1 MDPNRWELIQ
11 AEIRNARERLR
22 AARSLLDAGLT
33 PDAISRAYYAA
44 FHAAKAAL
52 ALHGLHA
59 ESHVGLRTLFG
70 LNLVDKQIVDRR
82 LGKILVELSER
93 RESADYD
100 VWSGMDVED
109 ARKSVQDALEFI
121 EAVEALVGA
130 AGAAR

>member
-1 MDPNRWELIQ
+1 MDPNRRELIE
-11 AEIRNARERLR
+11 AELRNARERLR

-33 PDAISRAYYAA
+33 PDTISRAYYAA

-59 ESHVGLRTLFG
+59 ESHVELRTLFG
-70 LNLVDKQIVDRR
+70 LNLVDQQIVDRR

-100 VWSGMDVED
+100 VWSAMDTED
-109 ARKSVQDALEFI
+109 ARKAVQDASEFLESI
-121 EAVEALVGA
+121 EKLVGTT
-130 AGAAR
+130 RTSR

>member
-1 MDPNRWELIQ
+1 MEPGRWELIE
-11 AEIRNARERLR
+11 AELRNARDRLK
-22 AARSLLDAGLT
+22 AARALIDAGLT

-59 ESHVGLRTLFG
+59 ESHVGLPTLFG
-70 LNLVDKQIVDRR
+70 LHLVEKHIVDRR

-100 VWSGMDVED
+100 VWTGMDIED
-109 ARKSVQDALEFI
+109 ALKSAQDAVEFI
-121 EAVEALVGA
+121 EAIERMVET
-130 AGAAR
+130 ARTSR

>member
-1 MDPNRWELIQ
+1 MDPNRRELIE
-11 AEIRNARERLR
+11 AELRNARERLR

-33 PDAISRAYYAA
+33 PDTISRAYYAT

-70 LNLVDKQIVDRR
+70 LNLVDQQIVDRR

-93 RESADYD
+93 RESADHD
-100 VWSGMDVED
+100 VWSAMDTED
-109 ARKSVQDALEFI
+109 ARKAVQDASEFLESI
-121 EAVEALVGA
+121 EKLVGTT
-130 AGAAR
+130 RSSR